1 MFASVRESIIR
12 ESMLTEH
19 EHCQYRCQGFFCWW
33 SCGLHSFL
41 CHCSQVLN
49 PSYLHIVALGE
60 GQLRELCALGP
71 DLLHPRIC
79 HLINE
84 EKRNKV
90 SMHMIGVTQH
100 VPHYTLDVHTHTYT
114 HTRPHTHVHTHTRHH
129 GLFFPVPSLVVTWSH
144 RARVRRSM

>member
-1 MFASVRESIIR
+1 MLVSESPLLR

-19 EHCQYRCQGFFCWW
+19 VHYQCRCQGFFCCWG
-33 SCGLHSFL
+33 CRLHHF
-41 CHCSQVLN
+41 CVTVPQVFN

-79 HLINE
+79 HLIKL
-84 EKRNKV
+84 EKRSKV
-90 SMHMIGVTQH
+90 RMHMIVVTTRIILH
-100 VPHYTLDVHTHTYT
+100 PRRPLSLTHTHT
-114 HTRPHTHVHTHTRHH
+114 HTPPCS
-129 GLFFPVPSLVVTWSH
+129 FFPFPSLDTWSH